1 MKDGLTEIM
10 RLKGIE
16 MLTSL
21 QRKALEPI
29 YSGRS
34 ALIIAPTGSGKTEAA
49 LIPLFLRHLKDK
61 KKSPLRG
68 FGILYIAPLRALNRD
83 LLRRVEEW
91 CAKMGITVSVRH
103 SDTPQSERTRQSI
116 HPPEMLITTPETLQ
130 ILFSGK
136 RLKEHLRSVRSV
148 VVDEIHELYGEDRG
162 VQLAVAL
169 ERLEELS
176 GPVQRI
182 GLSATVENPKEVA
195 RFLVGERE
203 MPVIIADNTPKRQEL
218 RIYPAREREDDRDL
232 SVRHRIPPRALDA
245 LKYIKEGAQEVRK
258 VLIFTNTRDSSEAFG
273 SWFHNVYP
281 DFPVEVHHGSL
292 SRDIRT
298 KVEESFKRGE
308 LKALICTSSMEL
320 GIDIGD
326 VDRVYQISSPRRVE
340 RLIQRVGRSGHS
352 LRGVSRGEI
361 IAFSFDDILESVA
374 LIKRTEEGLLEEKRP
389 REKPIIVLVNQI
401 LAMVLSEKSLDVGR
415 LYALLRRS
423 RPFRKLRFKE
433 LMEVIEFLKSLRILS
448 YDPTGGTIR
457 STRRTRTYFYSNI
470 SMIPDERSYKLK
482 DLSSGRLVGQLDEK
496 FVASFIAPGA
506 RFILYGRVWEVVSVE
521 EDSILISPV
530 AGSGEIPNW
539 VGEDI
544 PVDFHVAQD
553 VGRLREDLEGV
564 ARGTSSLDE
573 VSRKWGVEEGVLKA
587 PFEIVKKQVEEG
599 LVVPTHRRVTVEE
612 GNEEVIINACVG
624 TEVAEALSKIVAGE
638 LQEEGIGGVMVEID
652 PYRIVLRSAF
662 RVRGKDVV
670 RILLGMAPSNLRH
683 KLTKYL
689 SSSMLFR
696 WQILHVAKKIGIVE
710 REVSL
715 KDLNMNRLIERLEG
729 TIAYREAIERILQER
744 MDIRNTT
751 RFLKR
756 IERGEIE
763 VHLQRS
769 SPIGLSY
776 RDARRELLYSGAD
789 ERTILAIIEKRLE
802 VTPLTMV
809 CLACQRRWR
818 ASAGGGAPLQCP
830 VCSSRRVA
838 ALHPMDYE
846 RMEKH
851 LQRRDF
857 ASLSR
862 SDRKRLSLSAD
873 LVMAH
878 GRDALLVL
886 AGRGVGPTEAAR
898 ILSFP
903 HENREELLKAIRKA
917 EITYARNRQF
927 WS

>member
-1 MKDGLTEIM
+1 MKDDLTDIM

-16 MLTSL
+16 VLTSL
-21 QRKALEPI
+21 QKKALQPI
-29 YSGRS
+29 YSGKS

-49 LIPLFLRHLKDK
+49 LIPLFLRHLKEK
-61 KKSPLRG
+61 RVSPPGG
-68 FGILYIAPLRALNRD
+68 FNILYIAPLRALNRD
-83 LLRRVEEW
+83 LLGRVEEW
-91 CAKMGITVSVRH
+91 CAKMGISVSVRH
-103 SDTPQSERTRQSI
+103 SDTPQSERIRQSLR
-116 HPPEMLITTPETLQ
+116 PPEMLITTPETLQ

-136 RLKEHLRSVRSV
+136 RLRGHLKNVRSV

-162 VQLAVAL
+162 AQLAVAL

-203 MPVIIADNTPKRQEL
+203 MPVIITDNIPKRQEIE
-218 RIYPAREREDDRDL
+218 IYTAQDRVEESDL
-232 SVRHRIPPRALDA
+232 STKYRIPPKALDA
-245 LKYIKEGAQEVRK
+245 LRHIKEGAGSVRK
-258 VLIFTNTRDSSEAFG
+258 VLIFTNTRDSSEAYG

-292 SRDIRT
+292 SREIRT
-298 KVEESFKRGE
+298 KVEEDFKEGE
-308 LKALICTSSMEL
+308 LKGLICTSSMEL

-340 RLIQRVGRSGHS
+340 RLVQRVGRSGHS
-352 LRGVSRGEI
+352 LGGVSRGEI
-361 IAFSFDDILESVA
+361 IAFSFDDILESVV
-374 LIKRTEEGLLEEKRP
+374 LVKRTGEGLLEEKRF

-401 LAMVLSEKSLDVGR
+401 LAMALSERSLNVGR

-423 RPFRKLRFKE
+423 RPFRKLKFKE
-433 LMEVIEFLKSLRILS
+433 LVEVIEFLASLRILF
-448 YDPTGGTIR
+448 YDPSEGTVR
-457 STRRTRTYFYSNI
+457 STKGTRRYFYSNI
-470 SMIPDERSYKLK
+470 SMIPDERSYRLK
-482 DLSSGRLVGQLDEK
+482 DLSSGRPVGQLDEK
-496 FVASFIAPGA
+496 FVTSFITTGA

-553 VGRLREDLEGV
+553 VGRLREALESV
-564 ARGTSSLDE
+564 ARGESSLDD
-573 VSRKWGVEEGVLKA
+573 VSGRWGVERDVLKG
-587 PFEIVKKQVEEG
+587 PLEVVKKQVEEG
-599 LVVPTHRRVTVEE
+599 LVVPTHRRITIEE
-612 GNEEVIINACVG
+612 GSEEVIINACLG

-652 PYRIVLRSAF
+652 PYRIVLRSSF
-662 RVRGKDVV
+662 RIRGKDVAE
-670 RILLGMAPSNLRH
+670 ILLSAAPSTLRE
-683 KLTKYL
+683 KLTRYL
-689 SSSMLFR
+689 STSMLFR
-696 WQILHVAKKIGIVE
+696 WQILHVAKKFGIVE
-710 REVSL
+710 HEVSL
-715 KDLNMNRLIERLEG
+715 KELNMNRLIERLEG
-729 TIAYREAIERILQER
+729 TIAYREAVERILQER
-744 MDIRNTT
+744 MDLKNTA
-751 RFLKR
+751 RILKMVG
-756 IERGEIE
+756 RGEIE
-763 VHLQRS
+763 LHLQRA

-776 RDARRELLYSGAD
+776 RDARRELLYSGTD
-789 ERTILAIIEKRLE
+789 EGSILAIIERRLE
-802 VTPLTMV
+802 ETPLTMV
-809 CLACQRRWR
+809 CLACQNRWR
-818 ASAGGGAPLQCP
+818 ATAGGGAPLQCP
-830 VCSSRRVA
+830 ICSSRRVA
-838 ALHPMDYE
+838 ALHLIDYE

-851 LQRRDF
+851 LNRRDF
-857 ASLSR
+857 ASLSK
-862 SDRKRLSLSAD
+862 SDRKKLSLSAD

-903 HENREELLKAIRKA
+903 YESRVELLKAIRKA